1 MPAEVLP
8 KDGEVVARRPEIPTV
23 SLEMGAETPRILLMT
38 RSPIPV
44 SPASADAESAPV
56 APFLKSALLSD
67 AGFVH
72 GFFTR
77 EGGVS
82 EEPYASLNTTTVTGD
97 DPAHVDENLRRIA
110 RALDVTPSRLYFLT
124 QVHGIDCVEV
134 DGSQPHDA
142 VLALHGDTV
151 VARASSAPLA
161 CAVRTA
167 DCVPVLLG
175 CLDTG
180 AVAACHAGWK
190 GCARGALLEA
200 VLALRARGATRL
212 VAAIGPH
219 ISLTSFEVSE
229 DVAAE
234 LLAASPDKTVVDR
247 SHERPHV
254 DLRKMARA
262 QLESLD
268 IALDAIDDVP
278 GCTVLDV
285 ARFFSFRRDRERSGR
300 LLSAIVPRVVA

>member
-1 MPAEVLP
+1 
-8 KDGEVVARRPEIPTV
+8 
-23 SLEMGAETPRILLMT
+23 MT
-38 RSPIPV
+38 RSPLPH
-44 SPASADAESAPV
+44 SPASPQAPATPL
-56 APFLKSALLSD
+56 APFLESALLRD

-77 EGGVS
+77 QGGVS
-82 EEPYASLNTTTVTGD
+82 EGPYASLNTTTVTGD
-97 DPAHVDENLRRIA
+97 DPAHVEENLRRIA
-110 RALDVTPSRLYFLT
+110 RALGVDSARLYFLT
-124 QVHGIDCVEV
+124 QVHGIDCIEV
-134 DGSQPHDA
+134 DGSQPRDA
-142 VLALHGDTV
+142 VLPLRGDTV
-151 VARASSAPLA
+151 VARASTEPLA

-175 CLDTG
+175 CVDSG

-190 GCARGALLEA
+190 GCAQGAILAA
-200 VLALRARGATRL
+200 VRALRDRGGTRL

-247 SHERPHV
+247 SRDRPHV
-254 DLRKMARA
+254 DLRRLARA

-268 IALDAIDDVP
+268 IPRTSIDDVP
-278 GCTVLDV
+278 GCTVLDA
-285 ARFFSFRRDRERSGR
+285 ARFFSFRRDREQSGR
-300 LLSAIVPRVVA
+300 LLSAIVPRDIASRAVADAHASAANAPNSR